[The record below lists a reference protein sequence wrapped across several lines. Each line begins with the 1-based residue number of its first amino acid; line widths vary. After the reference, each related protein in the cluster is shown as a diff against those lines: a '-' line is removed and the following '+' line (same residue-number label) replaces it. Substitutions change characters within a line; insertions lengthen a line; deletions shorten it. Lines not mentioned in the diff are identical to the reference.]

1 MLRNFSAYVAAR
13 GRRAPRGV
21 GILPLLAMLG
31 VTSCLVAACAGGSS
45 DQVTPPV
52 DLGMVSTMAPYYED
66 QNLTMYEAQIPV
78 ALPIRRP
85 TSADYK
91 AMGPTP
97 KGTPYPH
104 GPFMTTGDETIEV
117 HYTISNVD
125 SQQHAVWLLIDP
137 WNEFVRWDPGVTI
150 VSDEETSPN
159 WGYDL
164 VFLVPADSRVE
175 GTLTTDDMQE
185 IATKL
190 ASVETMLVSPQ
201 AMQADQ
207 AADAA
212 AGANAPDDPNAT
224 SSYDSSFD
232 PVATANNIFN
242 PQNRSNSGDVL
253 YTPWIP
259 PVVAGLTGFDLGLRT
274 YEKAN
279 VAVEITMEIQDVNGD
294 RLVASGST
302 APELGPPPKTLSPP
316 GAIF

>member
-1 MLRNFSAYVAAR
+1 MLRKFSAYVAVC
-13 GRRAPRGV
+13 GRRAPKGV
-21 GILPLLAMLG
+21 GILPLLTMLG
-31 VTSCLVAACAGGSS
+31 VTSALVAACAAGSS

-52 DLGMVSTMAPYYED
+52 DLGMVSTMAPYYQDE
-66 QNLTMYEAQIPV
+66 NVTIYEAQTPV
-78 ALPIRRP
+78 QLPIRQP

-91 AMGPTP
+91 AMGPAP

-104 GPFMTTGDETIEV
+104 GPFMTVGDETIEV
-117 HYTISNVD
+117 HYTISNID
-125 SQQHAVWLLIDP
+125 PQSHAVWLLIDP

-150 VSDEETSPN
+150 VSDEETEPN

-164 VFLVPADSRVE
+164 VFLVPGDSRVE

-190 ASVETMLVSPQ
+190 ASVENMLASPE
-201 AMQADQ
+201 AMQADE

-212 AGANAPDDPNAT
+212 AGDNGPDDPNAT
-224 SSYDSSFD
+224 SSADSSFD

-259 PVVAGLTGFDLGLRT
+259 PVIAGLTGFDLGLRT
-274 YEKAN
+274 YEQAN
-279 VAVEITMEIQDVNGD
+279 IAIEITMEIQDVNGD
-294 RLVASGST
+294 RFITIGSN
-302 APELGPPPKTLSPP
+302 APQLGPPPKVLSPP